1 MGRPRELTEE
11 ERQKLIAKGY
21 RPVEVWVPDRGNPEY
36 LAEAKRQARS
46 AAHADVEDR
55 VMEWIEAVSAE
66 AWDDL

>member
-11 ERQKLIAKGY
+11 ERAELLAQGFK
-21 RPVEVWVPDRGNPEY
+21 PVEVWVPDLSSPAY

-55 VMEWIEAVSAE
+55 IMEWIEAVSAE